1 MSYVKADCILPR
13 ELLEQIQEY
22 ADGLYLY
29 IPKKYNNRKEWGT
42 STNYKKEIM
51 KRDADIYD
59 KFRNG
64 YRTAELAEEY
74 YLSVKSIQRILLK
87 EKNNHKT
94 KAHKQE

>member
-29 IPKKYNNRKEWGT
+29 IPKKLDNRKEWGT
-42 STNYKKEIM
+42 NTNYRNEIK
-51 KRDADIYD
+51 KRDAEIYG
-59 KFRNG
+59 KFRKG
-64 YRTAELAEEY
+64 CSTLDLAEEY

-87 EKNNHKT
+87 EKNC
-94 KAHKQE
+94 QRQQYS

>member
-1 MSYVKADCILPR
+1 MSYVKADCVLPR

-29 IPKKYNNRKEWGT
+29 IPKKLDNRKEWGT
-42 STNYKKEIM
+42 NTNYKNEIK
-51 KRDADIYD
+51 KRDVEIYN

-64 YRTAELAEEY
+64 CSALDLATEY

-87 EKNNHKT
+87 EKKCQRQLHS
-94 KAHKQE
+94 